1 MPLAA
6 LRPGLQLGPGTL
18 RLLLAI
24 VVVVSH
30 LSALNIGRPAVV
42 IFFVLSGYWVSL
54 RWLGGADEPVKFA
67 LVRTLR
73 VWPLF
78 ALVSLATWAGLG
90 ALGLPRSP
98 DPAAGL
104 LLLGS
109 ASRGDMV
116 LMVAWSLDLELQY
129 YLSVPLLWL
138 AARRLP
144 AAQLWLLGGA
154 AWALGVWLM
163 QRGAW
168 NFLAFL
174 PAFAAGMW
182 LAQARWAAGPRQ
194 ALAGIAGF
202 VAIGA
207 GLAAWPAA
215 RPLLLKAPGLP
226 LVVEQMGHLAWS
238 AALLP
243 LAAHVLA
250 GPSSPR
256 DRALGDAS
264 YALYLVHSPVI
275 TLLAAALALG
285 GMALKLAALPAIA
298 LATLALYLWV
308 DRPLEAARRQRSAG
322 LLVTPGFAPLNSERK
337 RPN

>member
-6 LRPGLQLGPGTL
+6 LRPGPGTL
-18 RLLLAI
+18 RLLLAL
-24 VVVVSH
+24 VVLVSH
-30 LSALNIGRPAVV
+30 LSAFNIGRPAVI

-54 RWLGGADEPVKFA
+54 RWLGGADEPVKFVLA
-67 LVRTLR
+67 RTLR

-78 ALVSLATWAGLG
+78 ALVSAGTWAGLG
-90 ALGLPRSP
+90 ALGLPRSA

-109 ASRGDMV
+109 ASRGDM
-116 LMVAWSLDLELQY
+116 LLAVAWSLDLELQF
-129 YLSVPLLWL
+129 YLSLPLLWL

-144 AAQLWLLGGA
+144 APQLWLLGA
-154 AWALGVWLM
+154 LAWALGIWLM

-168 NFLAFL
+168 NFLVFL

-182 LAQARWAAGPRQ
+182 LAQARWQAGAHQ
-194 ALAGIAGF
+194 ALAAIAGF
-202 VAIGA
+202 VLIGG

-215 RPLLLKAPGLP
+215 RPLLFKGPGLP
-226 LVVEQMGHLAWS
+226 LVAEQLGHLMWTVP
-238 AALLP
+238 LLP
-243 LAAHVLA
+243 LVAHVLA

-256 DRALGDAS
+256 DRSLGDAS

-275 TLLAAALALG
+275 TLLAAALALD

-298 LATLALYLWV
+298 LATVMLYLWA
-308 DRPLEAARRQRSAG
+308 DRPMETARRRGGTG
-322 LLVTPGFAPLNSERK
+322 LVVAPGFAPLNSEHK